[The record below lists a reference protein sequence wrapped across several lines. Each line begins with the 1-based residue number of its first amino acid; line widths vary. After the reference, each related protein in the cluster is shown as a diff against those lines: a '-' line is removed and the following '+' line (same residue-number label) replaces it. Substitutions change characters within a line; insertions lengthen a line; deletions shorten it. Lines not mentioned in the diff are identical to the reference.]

1 MVISAKNIADVIRE
15 AYMRSAQLYLSPQ
28 TLEEIC
34 RHLEGKQKRM
44 TLDEVQEW
52 CQTRENK
59 RDPIFIVPN
68 DGPSFWIMDPDE
80 VDGFH
85 ESVLT
90 GRYAVWTGR
99 PTASQEKQ
107 QRERRHA

>member
-1 MVISAKNIADVIRE
+1 MVISAKNIADVIKE
-15 AYMRSAQLYLSPQ
+15 AYMRSAQIYLSPQ

-44 TLDEVQEW
+44 TLDEIQEW
-52 CQTRENK
+52 CQAKEST
-59 RDPIFIVPN
+59 RDPVFIVPK
-68 DGPSFWIMDPDE
+68 DGPPFWILDDGD
-80 VDGFH
+80 VDDFH
-85 ESVLT
+85 MSVLT

-99 PTASQEKQ
+99 PTANQEKQ